1 MKTLILITVLSF
13 TLLNLSAANYTTA
26 GTGGQWNLNATWGVA
41 SFPDDATDN
50 ATLNNNDSVWLPAG
64 VTIRVS
70 LITFNNNS
78 KLFIPET
85 SELIVDS
92 IAVLNNAD
100 FYVDGTLTLYGGIN
114 MRNNSTLDISLTG
127 VLDIGGDFVGS
138 NGVSITND
146 GDLNIAGDLYLGT
159 GATMTGAGTVSAGTY
174 SGTGTVFG
182 TSIGTLLDGE
192 TYYDNGG
199 ATPLPVEIISFSVVS
214 RKSAISVK
222 WQTASEENNDYFTI
236 ERSADGITFEIIA
249 TVKGAGNSKEELSYS
264 YNDNNPLTGTSY
276 YRLKQ
281 TDYNGDFEY
290 FSVVSASFIREDFI
304 NISPM
309 PATTELTVNLLGE
322 IGQVDLQLVN
332 INGAIV
338 KSLKG
343 LENYTT
349 LDISE
354 LPKGM
359 YFLTISSENSRI
371 VKQIIL
377 Q

>member
-13 TLLNLSAANYTTA
+13 ILLNLSAANYTTA

-182 TSIGTLLDGE
+182 TSIGTL
-192 TYYDNGG
+192 
-199 ATPLPVEIISFSVVS
+199 
-214 RKSAISVK
+214 
-222 WQTASEENNDYFTI
+222 
-236 ERSADGITFEIIA
+236 
-249 TVKGAGNSKEELSYS
+249 
-264 YNDNNPLTGTSY
+264 
-276 YRLKQ
+276 
-281 TDYNGDFEY
+281 
-290 FSVVSASFIREDFI
+290 
-304 NISPM
+304 
-309 PATTELTVNLLGE
+309 
-322 IGQVDLQLVN
+322 
-332 INGAIV
+332 
-338 KSLKG
+338 
-343 LENYTT
+343 
-349 LDISE
+349 
-354 LPKGM
+354 
-359 YFLTISSENSRI
+359 
-371 VKQIIL
+371 
-377 Q
+377 